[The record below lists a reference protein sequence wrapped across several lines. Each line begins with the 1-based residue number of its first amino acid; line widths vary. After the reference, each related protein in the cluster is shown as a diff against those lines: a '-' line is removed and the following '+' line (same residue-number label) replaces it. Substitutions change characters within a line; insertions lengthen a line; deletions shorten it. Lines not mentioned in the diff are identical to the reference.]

1 MKKRFAASFMSLCM
15 ILSLTIPV
23 NAVSTDNQ
31 DTVDA
36 SDTTNYIE
44 ISRSEYLKNF
54 AEYHNM
60 TYDEAVAIDKAENE
74 QIWKDYAERNNIPV
88 TRGII
93 YDGHDPIEGATL
105 HYVTVYDTYD
115 TAVVNVT
122 YKAFGKI
129 ISDRQSRTFVPNSF
143 GEGRAETN
151 NALFSIKDDYRVIV
165 NNSSYTRLT
174 LTLDC
179 TLEIEVEL
187 TGQTG
192 FKISEIE
199 AVFGA
204 SVSGFYRK
212 SVHDSFTETLP

>member
-1 MKKRFAASFMSLCM
+1 MKKRFVLSFLSLCM
-15 ILSLTIPV
+15 ILSLTIPAS
-23 NAVSTDNQ
+23 AVSPENQ
-31 DTVDA
+31 NTIDTE
-36 SDTTNYIE
+36 NYTE
-44 ISRSEYLKNF
+44 ISKNEYLNNY
-54 AEYHNM
+54 AEYYNI
-60 TYDEAVAIDKAENE
+60 TYDEAFAIDQAENM
-74 QIWKDYAERNNIPV
+74 QIWKDYAERNNIPF
-88 TRGII
+88 TRSII

-105 HYVTVYDTYD
+105 HYVTVYNTYD
-115 TAVVNVT
+115 TAVVDVT

-129 ISDRQSRTFVPNSF
+129 ISDPQSYTFVPGSF

-165 NNSSYTRLT
+165 NNNHYTRLT

-179 TLEIEVEL
+179 TLEIAVAL
-187 TGQTG
+187 TPQTG
-192 FKISEIE
+192 FDIQAIE